1 MTMSHDTFD
10 LINNDDDDDD
20 DDDDDVLHMVA
31 EYLVVSTVFYHVTD
45 SEQLCAEVIAVPWL

>member
-10 LINNDDDDDD
+10 LINND